1 MPEQLASQESAL
13 ARIQNHL
20 ENSSERV
27 LIGIIGKPGAGKST
41 LSKFLMAKL
50 PKEFVTVVPMDGY
63 HLSNKVLKDLK
74 RADRKGAPDTFD
86 VAGFISLVKRIRT
99 EQTQN
104 IYYPIF
110 DRAIEESIA
119 AQGVVTSVTKVVIIE
134 GNYLLHDDGGWEVCN
149 DLLDESWMVDVD
161 DDKRISRL
169 ISRHIAYGKDP
180 EAAKAWAKGTDE
192 VNAKLIERG
201 RNRADF
207 VVAID

>member
-1 MPEQLASQESAL
+1 MPEQLASQEAAL

>member
-1 MPEQLASQESAL
+1 MPEQLADQKAAL
-13 ARIQNHL
+13 ARIQEHL
-20 ENSSERV
+20 EKSSERV

-41 LSKFLMAKL
+41 LSKFLMAKIS
-50 PKEFVTVVPMDGY
+50 KELVTVVPMDGY

-74 RADRKGAPDTFD
+74 RSDRKGAPDTFD
-86 VAGFISLVKRIRT
+86 VAGFVSLVKRIRS

-119 AQGVVTSVTKVVIIE
+119 AQGVVTSATKVVIIE
-134 GNYLLHDDGGWEVCN
+134 GNYLLHDEGGWEVVN

-201 RNRADF
+201 RTRADF
-207 VVAID
+207 VVVID

>member
-1 MPEQLASQESAL
+1 MPEQLASQAAAL

-20 ENSSERV
+20 ENSTERV

-86 VAGFISLVKRIRT
+86 VAGFISLVKRIRS

-119 AQGVVTSVTKVVIIE
+119 AQGVVTSATKVVIVE
-134 GNYLLHDDGGWEVCN
+134 GNYLLHDDDGWEVCN

-201 RNRADF
+201 RTRADF

>member
-1 MPEQLASQESAL
+1 MPEQLASQEAAL

-20 ENSSERV
+20 ENSTERV

-63 HLSNKVLKDLK
+63 HLSNKVLRDLE

-86 VAGFISLVKRIRT
+86 VAGFISLVKRIRS

-119 AQGVVTSVTKVVIIE
+119 AQGVVTSATKVVIIE
-134 GNYLLHDDGGWEVCN
+134 GNYLLHNDGGWEVCN

-169 ISRHIAYGKDP
+169 ISRHIAYGKEP

-201 RNRADF
+201 RTRADF
-207 VVAID
+207 IVAID

>member
-1 MPEQLASQESAL
+1 MPEQLASQEAAL

-20 ENSSERV
+20 KNSSERV

-86 VAGFISLVKRIRT
+86 VAGFISLVKRIRS

-201 RNRADF
+201 RNSADF

>member
-1 MPEQLASQESAL
+1 VPEQLADQKAAL
-13 ARIQNHL
+13 ARIQEHL
-20 ENSSERV
+20 EKASDRV

-41 LSKFLMAKL
+41 LSKFLMGKL
-50 PKEFVTVVPMDGY
+50 PKDLVTVVPMDGY

-74 RADRKGAPDTFD
+74 RSDRKGAPDTFD
-86 VAGFISLVKRIRT
+86 VAGFVSLVKRIRS

-119 AQGVVTSVTKVVIIE
+119 AQGVVTSATKVVIIE
-134 GNYLLHDDGGWEVCN
+134 GNYLLHDEGGWEVLN

-201 RNRADF
+201 RTRADF